1 MKKIA
6 LIITL
11 LVCQTISG
19 QQISQS
25 NNRYRGSDVLEKK
38 QIVVKCFCLNGIKGV
53 WSLEEVGVSKETYDA
68 EYTTEADT
76 LMAVLTKCL
85 TLCEQDF

>member
-38 QIVVKCFCLNGIKGV
+38 QIVVKGFGLNDAKGGGAHSINIKSVGNIRDEKGGIVYNAIFNYYKIYKQ
-53 WSLEEVGVSKETYDA
+53 LIN
-68 EYTTEADT
+68 
-76 LMAVLTKCL
+76 
-85 TLCEQDF
+85 

>member
-25 NNRYRGSDVLEKK
+25 NNRYRGSDVL
-38 QIVVKCFCLNGIKGV
+38 
-53 WSLEEVGVSKETYDA
+53 
-68 EYTTEADT
+68 
-76 LMAVLTKCL
+76 TKCL
-85 TLCEQDF
+85 TLCEHDPFDPFIFAK